1 MSTPSLVGRDAE
13 LARLRQAAASA
24 AAGAGGLLL
33 VTGEAGIGKT
43 SLIDAALRGIRPSL
57 AWAWG
62 TCREGSGVPGLWPWA
77 EVLRSCQEA
86 GLVAEAEEPAAVA
99 LGALAAFGERE
110 AADAD
115 ESLERFRV
123 FDAVGRTLRR
133 AAADRPLAVVLDD
146 LHWADAG
153 SLRLLRFLA
162 PDLHR
167 SRLLVLGAYRD
178 DEAGA
183 EGALRPL
190 LDGLAARAATLPLR
204 HLDQRQVG
212 ELVARLRGERPSG
225 AAVTAIHRRT
235 GGNPFFVQQVTQ
247 LGTELSGP
255 PAGVRDVVERRLDR
269 LPRSCVEL
277 LEVAAV
283 VGREAGTRLLAH
295 ATGRPTAEVVGA
307 LDAAVGARVLEP
319 AAGGSVR
326 FAHDLFRETVYAGLD
341 SVTRA
346 RLHGRVADA
355 LEEVTPPTEPGL
367 AADLARHRVAAAVV
381 GDPAEAL
388 PYVRRAAAEA
398 SAGLAFE
405 EAAVHLAEGV
415 RLAALA
421 ADPEAHRALLLDLGD
436 AHRRAGDLGEARR
449 GYLRAAVDAR
459 AAGDAAALARAALG
473 IHHVGAATWSS
484 HQEAIE
490 LLEEALAARAEAPD
504 GETARLLAGLAR
516 ELTHGPGDRER
527 ALPTSERA
535 VAMARGLGDP
545 LTLAVCLFAHHDA
558 MWAPGSARRRLDVLD
573 EMAEAAAAAH
583 DPVLGWE
590 ALFARF
596 VALLELGDPSAYHVF
611 LRVVEAAD
619 RLGQPHYQWIVQ
631 SRRAVLAML
640 AGRLDEAESLIE
652 RVAAGA
658 ERLGEPDGP
667 NVVGQLMVS
676 LAAMRG
682 DLASVAEGMA
692 AAAESVP
699 PWIAAAAQAMVR
711 LHQGDPAAAVELVR
725 PWAETSLAQSRGW
738 QVLGAAA
745 KLAEVAAGARDE
757 PLCALAERLLRPHAG
772 GLVVTGGAVEV
783 AGPVSF
789 YLGLLAGAAGRL
801 EEALGQLADAL
812 ACAERMDARPWV
824 ARLHYQL
831 GVTLAERGGAE
842 DRQEAERHLRAAAE
856 GAERLRLA
864 FHADQARARLGVV
877 AAPENVFRL
886 EGDVWTLG
894 FGGVVVRLPDA
905 KGLRDIARLLAVPGQ
920 DLPAADLLGS
930 EASAEAATG
939 SDPVLDET
947 ARAAYRQRLADLD
960 EEVGDAEQ
968 AGDPERATRARV
980 ERDRLVDAL
989 SAAYGLGG
997 RVRRLGDASE
1007 RARKTVTARIRD
1019 SLGRIEARH
1028 PQLGGHLR
1036 ASIATGTVCSYRPAE
1051 QVRWRLQGTPPAR
1064 PGAQR

>member
-13 LARLRQAAASA
+13 LARLRRAAASA

-178 DEAGA
+178 VEAGA

-421 ADPEAHRALLLDLGD
+421 A
-436 AHRRAGDLGEARR
+436 
-449 GYLRAAVDAR
+449 
-459 AAGDAAALARAALG
+459 
-473 IHHVGAATWSS
+473 
-484 HQEAIE
+484 
-490 LLEEALAARAEAPD
+490 
-504 GETARLLAGLAR
+504 
-516 ELTHGPGDRER
+516 
-527 ALPTSERA
+527 
-535 VAMARGLGDP
+535 
-545 LTLAVCLFAHHDA
+545 
-558 MWAPGSARRRLDVLD
+558 
-573 EMAEAAAAAH
+573 
-583 DPVLGWE
+583 
-590 ALFARF
+590 
-596 VALLELGDPSAYHVF
+596 
-611 LRVVEAAD
+611 
-619 RLGQPHYQWIVQ
+619 
-631 SRRAVLAML
+631 
-640 AGRLDEAESLIE
+640 
-652 RVAAGA
+652 GA

-745 KLAEVAAGARDE
+745 MLAEVAAGARDE

-789 YLGLLAGAAGRL
+789 YLGLLAEAAGRPG
-801 EEALGQLADAL
+801 EALGHLADAL
-812 ACAERMDARPWV
+812 AEAERMDARPWV
-824 ARLHYQL
+824 ARLHHQL
-831 GVTLAERGGAE
+831 GVTLAERGRAE
-842 DRQEAERHLRAAAE
+842 DRQAAEGHLRAAAE
-856 GAERLRLA
+856 GAERLGLT
-864 FHADQARARLGVV
+864 FYADQARAQLAVV
-877 AAPENVFRL
+877 AAPENVFRR

-905 KGLRDIARLLAVPGQ
+905 KGLRDIARLLAAPGK
-920 DLPAADLLGS
+920 DLPAAALLGS
-930 EASAEAATG
+930 EASAEVATG

-947 ARAAYRQRLADLD
+947 ARSAYRRRLADLD
-960 EEVGDAEQ
+960 EEIGDAEQ
-968 AGDPERATRARV
+968 AVDPERAARARA
-980 ERDRLVDAL
+980 ERDQLVDAL

-997 RVRRLGDASE
+997 RARRLGDAAE

-1036 ASIATGTVCSYRPAE
+1036 ASIVTGTACSYRPAE
-1051 QVRWRLQGTPPAR
+1051 QVRWRL
-1064 PGAQR
+1064 

>member
-13 LARLRQAAASA
+13 LARLRRAAASA

-178 DEAGA
+178 VEAGA

-367 AADLARHRVAAAVV
+367 AADLARH
-381 GDPAEAL
+381 
-388 PYVRRAAAEA
+388 
-398 SAGLAFE
+398 
-405 EAAVHLAEGV
+405 
-415 RLAALA
+415 
-421 ADPEAHRALLLDLGD
+421 
-436 AHRRAGDLGEARR
+436 
-449 GYLRAAVDAR
+449 
-459 AAGDAAALARAALG
+459 
-473 IHHVGAATWSS
+473 HVGAATWSS

-640 AGRLDEAESLIE
+640 AGRLDEAESLID

-745 KLAEVAAGARDE
+745 MLAEVAAGARDQ

-1051 QVRWRLQGTPPAR
+1051 QVRWRL
-1064 PGAQR
+1064 

>member
-13 LARLRQAAASA
+13 LARLRQAAAAA
-24 AAGAGGLLL
+24 AAGSGGLVL

-43 SLIDAALRGIRPSL
+43 SLIDAALRGTRPPL
-57 AWAWG
+57 PAAWG
-62 TCREGSGVPGLWPWA
+62 TCREGAGVPGLWPWA

-86 GLVAEAEEPAAVA
+86 GLVTAAEEPAALA
-99 LGALAAFGERE
+99 LGALAALAERE
-110 AADAD
+110 AGDAD
-115 ESLERFRV
+115 ESMERFRV

-167 SRLLVLGAYRD
+167 SRLLVVGAYRD

-183 EGALRPL
+183 EGALLPL
-190 LDGLAARAATLPLR
+190 LDGLASRAATLPLR

-212 ELVARLRGERPSG
+212 ELVTRLGGERPSG
-225 AAVTAIHRRT
+225 AALAAIHRRT

-247 LGTELSGP
+247 LGAELSDP
-255 PAGVRDVVERRLDR
+255 PAGVRDVVGRRLER

-283 VGREAGTRLLAH
+283 VGREAGTRVLAR
-295 ATGRPTAEVVGA
+295 ATGRPPAEVVGA
-307 LDAAVGARVLEP
+307 LDAAVGARVVEP
-319 AAGGSVR
+319 AAGDAVR
-326 FAHDLFRETVYAGLD
+326 FAHDLFREAVYAGLD

-355 LEEVTPPTEPGL
+355 LEEVTPPTQPGL
-367 AADLARHRVAAAVV
+367 AADLARHRVAATAV
-381 GDPAEAL
+381 GEPAEAL

-421 ADPEAHRALLLDLGD
+421 ADPEAHRALLLELGD

-449 GYLRAAVDAR
+449 GYLRAAADAR
-459 AAGDAAALARAALG
+459 AAGDATALARAALG
-473 IHHVGAATWSS
+473 VHHVGAATWSS

-490 LLEEALAARAEAPD
+490 LLEEALAARGETPD
-504 GETARLLAGLAR
+504 PETARLLAGLAR
-516 ELTHGPGDRER
+516 ELAHGPGDRER

-535 VAMARGLGDP
+535 VAMARDLGDP
-545 LTLAVCLFAHHDA
+545 PTLALCLFAQHDA
-558 MWAPGSARRRLDVLD
+558 VWAPGSARRRLEVLD
-573 EMAEAAAAAH
+573 EMAAAATAAR

-590 ALFARF
+590 ALFGRF
-596 VALLELGDPSAYHVF
+596 VALLELADPAAYPVF
-611 LRVVEAAD
+611 LQVVEAAD
-619 RLGQPHYQWIVQ
+619 RLGQPHYQWIVH

-640 AGRLDEAESLIE
+640 AGRLDEAESLID

-667 NVVGQLMVS
+667 NVVGQLIGS
-676 LAAMRG
+676 LAATRG
-682 DLASVAEGMA
+682 DLATVAEGMA
-692 AAAESVP
+692 AVGAAGGLP
-699 PWIAAAAQAMVR
+699 PWIAASWQAMVR
-711 LHQGDPAAAVELVR
+711 LHQGDAAGAAELVR
-725 PWAETSLAQSRGW
+725 PWAEQAIAQSRGW

-745 KLAEVAAGARDE
+745 TVAEVAAAARDE

-789 YLGLLAGAAGRL
+789 YLGLLAGAAGRPQ
-801 EEALGQLADAL
+801 EALGHVADAL
-812 ACAERMDARPWV
+812 AQAERMDARPWV
-824 ARLHYQL
+824 ARLHHQL

-842 DRQEAERHLRAAAE
+842 DRQAAERHLRAAAD

-864 FHADQARARLGVV
+864 FLADQARARLGLV
-877 AAPENVFRL
+877 AAPENVFRR
-886 EGDVWTLG
+886 EGDVWALG
-894 FGGVVVRLPDA
+894 FGGMVVRLPDA
-905 KGLRDIARLLAVPGQ
+905 KGLRDIARLLAAPGK
-920 DLPAADLLGS
+920 DLPAAVLLGS

-947 ARAAYRQRLADLD
+947 ARSAYRRRLADLD
-960 EEVGDAEQ
+960 EEIGDAEQ
-968 AGDPERATRARV
+968 AADPERAARARA
-980 ERDRLVDAL
+980 ERDQLVDAL

-997 RVRRLGDASE
+997 RARRLGDAAE

-1028 PQLGGHLR
+1028 PQLGDHLR
-1036 ASIATGTVCSYRPAE
+1036 ASIVTGTACSYRPAE
-1051 QVRWRLQGTPPAR
+1051 QVRWRL
-1064 PGAQR
+1064 